1 MPIATRAI
9 IIFAFTYVLISVQKV
24 RRFHHDRPSAAL
36 FGAVM
41 MVIAGVLTLKEAYSA
56 INMDTIVLLLGMMI
70 LVAYL
75 KVARFFL
82 WISYWV
88 LTRAQTP
95 RRLLVLL
102 VFTSGLASALFVNDT
117 ICLMFTPIL
126 LEVTRQGRVN
136 PVPYLIALATAA
148 NIGSVVT
155 LTGNPQNM
163 LIGIFSYPHWP
174 YLRFTAYM
182 LPIGILSLLADIV
195 LIQIVFRRDITS
207 EPFRE
212 LSLVPPRANLRL
224 IVKCLVIL
232 GCMLVGF
239 SAHGQL
245 PLVAVLGAVLLIPWA
260 NMRPARALEQV
271 DWSLLLFF
279 SGLFVLVE
287 GINRVGLVHEI
298 YVLVSPLF
306 TNKEWIQIVS
316 FSGVS
321 VVLSNVVSNVP
332 YVIVAR
338 EWIGKFSNPDMMWL
352 AMAMASTF
360 AGNLTIVGS
369 VANMIVAELSKEEA
383 PLTFVDFL
391 KVGLPVTII
400 STAIGVVFILFYAK
414 YF

>member
-1 MPIATRAI
+1 VSIATRAI
-9 IIFAFTYVLISVQKV
+9 IIFAFTYALISVQKL
-24 RRFHHDRPSAAL
+24 RHFHHDRPSAAL

-41 MVIAGVLTLKEAYSA
+41 MVIAGVLTLNEAYRA

-82 WISYWV
+82 WASHWI
-88 LTRAQTP
+88 LTSAKTP

-102 VFTSGLASALFVNDT
+102 VFSSGAASALFVNDT

-126 LEVTRQGRVN
+126 LEVTRQGRLS
-136 PVPYLIALATAA
+136 PMPYLIALATSA

-163 LIGIFSYPHWP
+163 LIGVFSHWS

-182 LPIGILSLLADIV
+182 LPIGILSLLVDIL
-195 LIQIVFRRDITS
+195 LILIIFRRDITS
-207 EPFRE
+207 TPFQP

-224 IVKCLVIL
+224 IVKCLIIL

-239 SAHGQL
+239 SAHGRL
-245 PLVAVLGAVLLIPWA
+245 PLVAVLGGVLLIAWA

-279 SGLFVLVE
+279 SGLFVVVQ
-287 GINRVGLVHEI
+287 GVNKVGLVHDI

-306 TNKEWIQIVS
+306 SGVEWVQIVS
-316 FSGVS
+316 FSAVS
-321 VVLSNVVSNVP
+321 MALSNVVSNVP
-332 YVIVAR
+332 FVLVAR
-338 EWIGKFSNPDMMWL
+338 EWIGKFFDPDLMWL
-352 AMAMASTF
+352 VLAMSSTF

-383 PLTFVDFL
+383 PLRFVDFL
-391 KVGLPVTII
+391 KVGLPVTLIT
-400 STAIGVVFILFYAK
+400 TAIGAVTIMLYAR
-414 YF
+414 FL

>member
-1 MPIATRAI
+1 MSIATRAI
-9 IIFAFTYVLISVQKV
+9 LIFAFTYVLISVQKL
-24 RRFHHDRPSAAL
+24 RHFHHDRPSAAL

-41 MVIAGVLTLKEAYSA
+41 MVIAGVLTLNEAYRA

-82 WISYWV
+82 WISHWV
-88 LTRAQTP
+88 LTRARTP

-102 VFTSGLASALFVNDT
+102 VFTSGAASALFVNDT

-126 LEVTRQGRVN
+126 LEVTRQGRLN
-136 PVPYLIALATAA
+136 AVPYLIALATSA

-163 LIGIFSYPHWP
+163 LIGIFSHWS
-174 YLRFTAYM
+174 YIRFTAYM
-182 LPIGILSLLADIV
+182 LPIGALSLLVDIL

-207 EPFRE
+207 KPFRD

-232 GCMLVGF
+232 ACMLVGF
-239 SAHGQL
+239 CAHGQL
-245 PLVAVLGAVLLIPWA
+245 PLVAVLGGVLLIPWA

-279 SGLFVLVE
+279 SGLFVVVQ
-287 GINRVGLVHEI
+287 GVNKVGLVHEI
-298 YVLVSPLF
+298 YVLASPLF
-306 TNKEWIQIVS
+306 SGVEWVQIVS
-316 FSGVS
+316 FSAVS
-321 VVLSNVVSNVP
+321 VALSNVVSNVP
-332 YVIVAR
+332 FVLVAR

-352 AMAMASTF
+352 ALAMSSTF
-360 AGNLTIVGS
+360 AGNLTLVGS

-383 PLTFVDFL
+383 PLRFVDFL
-391 KVGLPVTII
+391 KVGVPVTLI
-400 STAIGVVFILFYAK
+400 STAIGVAFILFYAR
-414 YF
+414 FF